1 MTRRLAVGL
10 LLLPL
15 MMVLGCGG
23 DLPKGAVAQVGQ
35 VLVSQDQFNTL
46 KATREAAGLA
56 PDQDNQRDEYR
67 AFEQGLAEYL
77 VIMEVLRQK
86 APAFTITI
94 TEKDVQDQ
102 LEQIKQFFQGDEKR
116 FTEALKKQGMTLE
129 QLTQSIRDRLLL
141 EQMKAAVTKQVA
153 VTEEEA
159 KTYYES
165 HKADYME
172 QESRET
178 SHILIAPV
186 PMSADGATILTAT
199 QADWDA
205 AKAEAEKVRSEIQN
219 GADFVTEAEKYSDD
233 ATTKESGG
241 ELGMVIRGQMV
252 PAFEEAVFSLKKG
265 ELSQPV
271 RTQYGYHLIE
281 VTDITPEKQLAYG
294 EVKESIESSL
304 LVQRQSEAWQ
314 AWLAKMQTE
323 LGVTY
328 REGFRPPSAT
338 STSVER
344 STTTTTSE

>member
-1 MTRRLAVGL
+1 VTRRLAVGL

-23 DLPKGAVAQVGQ
+23 NLPKGAVAQVGQ

-56 PDQDNQRDEYR
+56 PDQDKQRDDYR

-77 VIMEVLRQK
+77 VIMEVLRQE

-94 TEKDVQDQ
+94 TEQDLQDQ

-141 EQMKAAVTKQVA
+141 ERIKAAVTKQVT

-159 KTYYES
+159 KAYYES

-186 PMSADGATILTAT
+186 PVAADGATILTAT

-252 PAFEEAVFSLKKG
+252 PAFEEAIFSLKKG

-281 VTDITPEKQLAYG
+281 VTDITPEKQLAYD

-304 LVQRQSEAWQ
+304 LVQRQSETWQ

-323 LGVTY
+323 LGVKY
-328 REGFRPPSAT
+328 REGFRPPSTT
-338 STSVER
+338 STSAER